1 LLYALCFSIL
11 LYIRRFL
18 DCPSYST
25 FTEGQSF
32 QDGKVVL
39 EHGLLY
45 GFDWVVWLTV
55 LWYCVGGL
63 SVAVCIKYA
72 DNIAK
77 NFATSVAI
85 ILATV
90 GSMVIF
96 NFQPSPVFT
105 LGAALVIFS
114 IFMYSSSQSMV
125 SVFRRI
131 IKTEMFV

>member
-1 LLYALCFSIL
+1 LKNKH
-11 LYIRRFL
+11 
-18 DCPSYST
+18 
-25 FTEGQSF
+25 F

-96 NFQPSPVFT
+96 NFQPSPLFT

-131 IKTEMFV
+131 VKTEMFV